1 MALKLGS
8 RRFPKF
14 RGACNVTW
22 TPPQFTGRRAE
33 WAGRAKRRDTEVT
46 RDGAPE
52 SSVFRQSLISAW
64 LESGALGGDLLPR
77 CSTHP
82 RCCLRRRR
90 SKAQDGRQN
99 ARRIAEGQ
107 FKGSFLGISVS
118 QRVFRCGLGPPE
130 TCGPRELTGVRAGG
144 LLATVGLAPL
154 HQGAQVER
162 PESARPSRPGFSPT
176 LTCLGAVASGARPS
190 FDFGVRPVVRHC
202 FGVLG
207 SHLAALGGRGASVWE
222 RREGSRSVSPPHPPP
237 SLFRVSLAPSF
248 YSVSLIPSGRLAWT
262 VASVGEARRW
272 RGLGAGRVEG
282 AALCA
287 SGFHMWLSHHFSGS
301 EE

>member
-1 MALKLGS
+1 MALKVGS

-22 TPPQFTGRRAE
+22 TPPQFAGRRAE

-144 LLATVGLAPL
+144 LLAPVGLAPL

-190 FDFGVRPVVRHC
+190 FDFGVRPVVETLLRRPRVASCCARRPRGQRLGEAGRFPVC
-202 FGVLG
+202 FSPSSPTFFISGLTSSWLLLG
-207 SHLAALGGRGASVWE
+207 FSHPSREISLDGRKCGRGPPV
-222 RREGSRSVSPPHPPP
+222 EGPRGGTCGGSSSLCLGVPHVAFP
-237 SLFRVSLAPSF
+237 SLLRK
-248 YSVSLIPSGRLAWT
+248 
-262 VASVGEARRW
+262 
-272 RGLGAGRVEG
+272 
-282 AALCA
+282 
-287 SGFHMWLSHHFSGS
+287 
-301 EE
+301 